1 MASFLASQIL
11 HPKHSCCPRTGSL
24 TSGPSAPEK
33 QRVQRQCPLCHGV
46 LGRELGEWHWNKI
59 KYKEHW
65 KDVLG
70 LYFYSG
76 SPFRNGKYCVESTC
90 YGEGVEED
98 QHVCDPRSSF
108 LCPWTC
114 HDFHLLTWKKEY
126 SMSKKGILSVEY
138 DFWSPLLSIE
148 VCPAPRLKHMLWQ
161 QCWLCHPDPGGGPQC
176 QILSGLWCFVFSCE
190 LLGAEHPQKG
200 HGCLSVLSSICIL
213 HVVLLTT

>member
-1 MASFLASQIL
+1 MCLVCIFIL
-11 HPKHSCCPRTGSL
+11 VHLLEMVNTVWRAHAMVKVWKRTSM
-24 TSGPSAPEK
+24 
-33 QRVQRQCPLCHGV
+33 
-46 LGRELGEWHWNKI
+46 
-59 KYKEHW
+59 
-65 KDVLG
+65 
-70 LYFYSG
+70 
-76 SPFRNGKYCVESTC
+76 
-90 YGEGVEED
+90 
-98 QHVCDPRSSF
+98 SSF

-114 HDFHLLTWKKEY
+114 HDFHLLTWRKEY
-126 SMSKKGILSVEY
+126 SMSKKAILSVEY

-190 LLGAEHPQKG
+190 LLGAEHPQTG